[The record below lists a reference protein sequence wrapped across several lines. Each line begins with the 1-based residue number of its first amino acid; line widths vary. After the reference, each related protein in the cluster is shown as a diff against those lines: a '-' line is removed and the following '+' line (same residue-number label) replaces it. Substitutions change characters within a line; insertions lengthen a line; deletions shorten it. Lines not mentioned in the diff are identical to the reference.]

1 MKKLLKYLLPLIAIT
16 VFCNCAE
23 RSASVVP
30 EDQAADLLIGYDM
43 RDSGISATDAEICLP
58 RQVSFGNTSR
68 VQSAPRRTTG
78 THRNNIEF
86 AKSGK
91 IVNADLRYF
100 IQRKSIIIHSSLVE
114 PAHKLLCLG
123 KLII

>member
-16 VFCNCAE
+16 VFCNCAD

-68 VQSAPRRTTG
+68 LQSAPRRTTG
-78 THRNNIEF
+78 THRNNVEF
-86 AKSGK
+86 ARSGK

-100 IQRKSIIIHSSLVE
+100 IQRKSIIIHSPLVE
-114 PAHKLLCLG
+114 PAHKLLYLG